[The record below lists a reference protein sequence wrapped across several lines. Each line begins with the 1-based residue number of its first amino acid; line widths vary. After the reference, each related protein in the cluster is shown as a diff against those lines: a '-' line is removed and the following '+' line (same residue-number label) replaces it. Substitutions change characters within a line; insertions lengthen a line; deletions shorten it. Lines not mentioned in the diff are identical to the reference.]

1 MNQVIEL
8 IKNHRSIRKYKSKA
22 IEEDKVKAII
32 EAAQSASTS
41 NLIQAYTI
49 IRIDDENSRKKIAK
63 LAGEQKYIE
72 ECPLFL
78 MFCADV
84 SRHKLACDM
93 NGKEMVQGYTENFIT
108 ATVDTALAAQNAMIA
123 AESLGLGGV
132 YIGGI
137 RNNPEEISQTL
148 NISENLYPLFG
159 MCLGYPDDNPDKK
172 QRLPMEVIFKREKY
186 NTEGDLER
194 IKTYDESI
202 RKYYLERT
210 DGERDDTWSGMMSNM
225 MSRVIRPHMKSFL
238 EKHGFYM
245 K

>member
-137 RNNPEEISQTL
+137 RNNPEEISQMI
-148 NISENLYPLFG
+148 NIPENLYPLFG

-210 DGERDDTWSGMMSNM
+210 NGERDDTWSGMMSNM